1 MNDLLWAEI
10 LMHNLAPG
18 RVPMYDVPFELLPQ
32 SEDQLT
38 MGTLVYDAVL
48 RIASLHHWQ
57 LLQRLAYL
65 ETRDIGIQGAS

>member
-48 RIASLHHWQ
+48 RIASLHH
-57 LLQRLAYL
+57 
-65 ETRDIGIQGAS
+65 